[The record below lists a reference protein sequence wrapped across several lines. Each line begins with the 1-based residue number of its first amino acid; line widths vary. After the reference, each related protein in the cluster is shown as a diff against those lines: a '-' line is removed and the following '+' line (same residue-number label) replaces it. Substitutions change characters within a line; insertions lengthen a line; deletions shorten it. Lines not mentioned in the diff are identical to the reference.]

1 MSTKKEQILDLLQK
15 YEWVYSPALA
25 DIQNRFGASIL
36 ILRKEGH
43 KIIGEPRGVG
53 LWRYSHK
60 GKSKKPYE
68 TAKLTCPECGFRGVP
83 HRDARKNGRT
93 G

>member
-1 MSTKKEQILDLLQK
+1 MRTKKDEILELLLN
-15 YEWVYSPALA
+15 YEHVYSTTLA
-25 DIQNRFGASIL
+25 DVQNRFGASIL
-36 ILRKEGH
+36 LLRKEGH
-43 KIIGEPRGVG
+43 KIIGEPKGIG
-53 LWRYSHK
+53 LWRYTHK
-60 GKSKKPYE
+60 GRTKKPYE

>member
-1 MSTKKEQILDLLQK
+1 MSTKKEQILDLLLK
-15 YEWVYSPALA
+15 YQYVYSPSLA

-43 KIIGEPRGVG
+43 KIVGEPKGVG
-53 LWRYSHK
+53 LWRYEHK
-60 GKSKKPYE
+60 GRTKKPYE
-68 TAKLTCPECGFRGVP
+68 TAKLTCPRCGFHGVP
-83 HRDARKNGRT
+83 RRDARKSRRT